1 LLDQTAMRNQT
12 TIAWWGW
19 LRLFLI
25 ALGASSG
32 CYVTAP
38 IMPSELAL
46 LDGYADGEPQ
56 TGTGTAYLRSPTNQK
71 IEVVGGSQLYL
82 DLPNGTYGGTFDTI
96 QVRDGL
102 FSGMTKEGLLV
113 QAPLA
118 SIQAARVHEP
128 NRPAVHLAHVA
139 IGTVIVVALL
149 AGFAAVALVH
159 GPGTGRALRIAR
171 LAVAAPAVDVEGWD
185 AELPPGESPAPSPE
199 VRRALARLWTETAR
213 SEHASVPA
221 FSRLSLS
228 LVALGA
234 PARLIEAA
242 HRAALEEIEHARLA
256 FSLASTYAEVPVGPG
271 RLLALHAARAVTA
284 TSLAALAAESLIDGC
299 LLEGVAADVA
309 QQALARARDDRA
321 RAALAVIAR
330 DEASHAALA
339 WEVVRWCCEQGGEAV
354 QRRLL
359 AALQK
364 APASV
369 PSPRVPAH
377 LAAEL
382 ADHGWLDQTSWDE
395 ALRRTSASVAS
406 RLAALG

>member
-1 LLDQTAMRNQT
+1 MPHRIT
-12 TIAWWGW
+12 TTWRGW
-19 LRLFLI
+19 LCLFVI
-25 ALGASSG
+25 ALGASAG

-38 IMPSELAL
+38 IKPSELAL

-71 IEVVGGSQLYL
+71 IEVAGGAQLYL

-102 FSGMTKEGLLV
+102 FSGVTKEGLMV

-118 SIQAARVHEP
+118 SIQAVRVHEP
-128 NRPAVHLAHVA
+128 NRPAMHLAYLA
-139 IGTVIVVALL
+139 LGTVTVLALL
-149 AGFAAVALVH
+149 AGLVVVSYR
-159 GPGTGRALRIAR
+159 GPTEGRALRVAR
-171 LAVAAPAVDVEGWD
+171 LAVAARAVDADGWD
-185 AELPPGESPAPSPE
+185 AELPPGESSAPSPE
-199 VRRALARLWTETAR
+199 ARRALARLWTETAR

-234 PARLIEAA
+234 PARLVEAA

-256 FSLASTYAEVPVGPG
+256 FSLASTYAGSPVGPG
-271 RLLALHAARAVTA
+271 RLLALRAARAVTA

-309 QQALARARDDRA
+309 QQALARARDERA

-339 WEVVRWCCEQGGEAV
+339 WEVVRWCCEEGGEAV
-354 QRRLL
+354 QRRLQ
-359 AALQK
+359 AALHR
-364 APASV
+364 APTSV
-369 PSPRVPAH
+369 SSPQIPVD

-382 ADHGWLDQTSWDE
+382 ADHGWLDRTAWDE
-395 ALRRTSASVAS
+395 ALRRTSAEVAS
-406 RLAALG
+406 RLATLG

>member
-1 LLDQTAMRNQT
+1 MPNSGT
-12 TIAWWGW
+12 TMAWRRW
-19 LRLFLI
+19 LRLFVI

-38 IMPSELAL
+38 IKPSELVL

-113 QAPLA
+113 QAPLT

-128 NRPAVHLAHVA
+128 NRPAVHLAHLA
-139 IGTVIVVALL
+139 IGTVTVVALL
-149 AGFAAVALVH
+149 AGLVVVAFATH
-159 GPGTGRALRIAR
+159 GGPGTGRALRVAR
-171 LAVAAPAVDVEGWD
+171 LAVAARAVDVEGWD
-185 AELPPGESPAPSPE
+185 AELPPRESPAPSPE

-221 FSRLSLS
+221 FSRLALS

-234 PARLIEAA
+234 PARLVEAA

-256 FSLASTYAEVPVGPG
+256 FSMASTYAGAPVGPG
-271 RLLALHAARAVTA
+271 RLIALHAARAVTA
-284 TSLAALAAESLIDGC
+284 TSLASLAAESLIDGC

-309 QQALARARDDRA
+309 QQALARARDERA

-339 WEVVRWCCEQGGEAV
+339 WDVVLWCCDRDGESV
-354 QRRLL
+354 RRRLL
-359 AALQK
+359 AALEK
-364 APASV
+364 APTSV
-369 PSPRVPAH
+369 SSPRIPPD

-382 ADHGWLDQTSWDE
+382 ADHGWLDRTAWDE
-395 ALRRTSASVAS
+395 ALRRTSAEVGF

>member
-1 LLDQTAMRNQT
+1 MPNQRAMTWRR
-12 TIAWWGW
+12 W
-19 LRLFLI
+19 LRLFVI

-38 IMPSELAL
+38 IRPSELAL

-56 TGTGTAYLRSPTNQK
+56 TGTGSAYLRSPTNQK

-118 SIQAARVHEP
+118 SIQAVRVHEP
-128 NRPAVHLAHVA
+128 NRPAMHLAYLA
-139 IGTVIVVALL
+139 LGTVTVLALL
-149 AGFAAVALVH
+149 AGLVAVSYR
-159 GPGTGRALRIAR
+159 GPGTGRALRVAR
-171 LAVAAPAVDVEGWD
+171 LAIAARAVDVDGWD
-185 AELPPGESPAPSPE
+185 VELPPRESPSPSPE

-234 PARLIEAA
+234 PARLVEAA

-256 FSLASTYAEVPVGPG
+256 FSLASTYADVPVGPG
-271 RLLALHAARAVTA
+271 RLLALQAARAVTA

-309 QQALARARDDRA
+309 QQALTRARDERA

-330 DEASHAALA
+330 DEASHVALA
-339 WEVVRWCCEQGGEAV
+339 WEVVRWCCAEGGEAV

-359 AALQK
+359 AAHQK
-364 APASV
+364 APTSV
-369 PSPRVPAH
+369 SSPQIPAD

-382 ADHGWLDQTSWDE
+382 ADHGWLDRTAWDE
-395 ALRRTSASVAS
+395 ALRRTSAEVGS

>member
-1 LLDQTAMRNQT
+1 MPHQT
-12 TIAWWGW
+12 TIAVRGW
-19 LRLFLI
+19 LGLFVI

-38 IMPSELAL
+38 IKPSELAL

-56 TGTGTAYLRSPTNQK
+56 TGTGTAYLLSPTNQR
-71 IEVVGGSQLYL
+71 IEVAGGSRLYL

-96 QVRDGL
+96 QVRDGI
-102 FSGMTKEGLLV
+102 FSGVTKEGLRLQV
-113 QAPLA
+113 PLA

-128 NRPAVHLAHVA
+128 NRPAMGLAYLA
-139 IGTVIVVALL
+139 IGTVTVVALL
-149 AGFAAVALVH
+149 AGLFLVAVVS
-159 GPGTGRALRIAR
+159 GPHATGRALRVAR
-171 LAVAAPAVDVEGWD
+171 LAVAASAVDVEGWH
-185 AELPPGESPAPSPE
+185 AELPPRASPAPSQE
-199 VRRALARLWTETAR
+199 VRRALARLWAQTAR
-213 SEHASVPA
+213 GEHASVPA

-234 PARLIEAA
+234 PARLVEAA

-256 FSLASTYAEVPVGPG
+256 FSLASTYAGSPVGPG

-284 TSLAALAAESLIDGC
+284 SSLASLAAESLIDGC

-339 WEVVRWCCEQGGEAV
+339 WEVVRWCCDQGGEAV
-354 QRRLL
+354 RRRLL
-359 AALQK
+359 AALEK
-364 APASV
+364 APTSV
-369 PSPRVPAH
+369 RSPQIPAD

-382 ADHGWLDQTSWDE
+382 ADHGWLDRTAWEE
-395 ALRRTSASVAS
+395 ALRRTSASVTC
-406 RLAALG
+406 RVAALG

>member
-1 LLDQTAMRNQT
+1 MPNQT
-12 TIAWWGW
+12 TIAWPGW
-19 LRLFLI
+19 LRLFVL

-38 IMPSELAL
+38 IKPSELAL

-96 QVRDGL
+96 EVRDGL

-113 QAPLA
+113 QAPLT
-118 SIQAARVHEP
+118 SIQAVRVHEP
-128 NRPAVHLAHVA
+128 NRPVVHLAHLAV
-139 IGTVIVVALL
+139 GTVIVVALL
-149 AGFAAVALVH
+149 AGFVVAAFATS
-159 GPGTGRALRIAR
+159 GPGTGRALRVAR
-171 LAVAAPAVDVEGWD
+171 LAVAARAVDGDGWD
-185 AELPPGESPAPSPE
+185 TELPPPESPAPSPE
-199 VRRALARLWTETAR
+199 VRRALARLWTEAAR

-234 PARLIEAA
+234 PARLVEAA

-256 FSLASTYAEVPVGPG
+256 FSLASTYAGSPVGPG
-271 RLLALHAARAVTA
+271 QLIALRVARAVTA
-284 TSLAALAAESLIDGC
+284 TSLPALAAESLIDGC

-330 DEASHAALA
+330 DEASHVALA
-339 WEVVRWCCEQGGEAV
+339 WEVVRWCCDQGGEAV
-354 QRRLL
+354 RRRLL
-359 AALQK
+359 AALRK
-364 APASV
+364 TPASV
-369 PSPRVPAH
+369 PSPQIPAD
-377 LAAEL
+377 LAAQL
-382 ADHGWLDQTSWDE
+382 ADHGWLDRAAWE
-395 ALRRTSASVAS
+395 AALRRTSASVDS
-406 RLAALG
+406 RLAALVPR